1 VLVFLLAADEEQ
13 SCQTWND
20 KNMEFQSNRSQIQTS
35 THHSFAPCR
44 CRLGNF
50 SFILL
55 LGGCVNPSTMCP
67 FCCLWRIHYQLDKAA
82 NLLQN
87 YRVALEVLKVE
98 GC

>member
-1 VLVFLLAADEEQ
+1 
-13 SCQTWND
+13 
-20 KNMEFQSNRSQIQTS
+20 MEFQSNRSQIQTS